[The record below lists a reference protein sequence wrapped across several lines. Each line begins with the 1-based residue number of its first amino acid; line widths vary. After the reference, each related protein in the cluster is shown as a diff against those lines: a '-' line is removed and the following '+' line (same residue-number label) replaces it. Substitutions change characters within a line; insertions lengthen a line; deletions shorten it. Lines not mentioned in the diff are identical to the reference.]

1 MPVSGLLNIAWEAIT
16 SNQIAMNITGANI
29 ANVNTAGYTRQRA
42 DFNAISNVNLS
53 SSQADFGV
61 RVDNIERLYNS
72 YLETQLLDQAQKVG
86 FDETTQE
93 ILGRV
98 EGVFNESSTGGLSD
112 SLNQF
117 WNSWDALSVNPD
129 NQAARYAVVAAA
141 DNLASLFRESSNV
154 LSTAQQDIQDSMAS
168 TIEEINTLAT
178 EIAGL
183 NGQIL
188 VSGSEDGST
197 NILLDRRMEL
207 LKGIADKINIS
218 YYENTDGTLNVFLAN
233 GNILVGSDSA
243 NQLDVTKDVT
253 GNTDIVF
260 QENPA
265 IVLNGVITGG
275 RLGAMI
281 ETGEVTLAGYS
292 DSLDRLADGI
302 VAVVN
307 DLHTVE
313 WVDHDVIDDPIA
325 AEDHE
330 NLYAGVVTSGGD
342 FTGAISMTYAMKVTT
357 GGACGTAEYQ
367 LSTDNGL
374 NWVPQPPLTS
384 PAGGIINLGDGVTLT
399 FANPATLLVKDDIF
413 YVTAYPPGYYK
424 QDSGQVFFD
433 DTLTGAKNMRVSADI
448 LANPQTVVAS
458 VTGNDGFVDDQYPQL
473 RNNYTG
479 VVSAGGTLTGAVSKT
494 YALKI
499 TTGGTI
505 GDLITPPQ
513 YEISTD
519 GGAWGATT
527 PVLASGIVSLD
538 GLIGGVSLTFS
549 DDFSVPATSLSKP
562 LVSGDIFYVTA
573 NPDGSF
579 VVDQSPKVNGNSY
592 SGGAGSVLSGGVF
605 TGDVN
610 TTYAMRVTEDGA
622 FGTATYQ
629 ISTDGGQTWGDETD
643 TILFNPLAPTP
654 TDGVISLG
662 DGVVLTFAD
671 PTISLKAGDIFY
683 VNAYAAADFLNA
695 RLIGAARDNLSLDVG
710 TTTNPSLI
718 TFNDFYA
725 TLVGRVGFDV
735 KAVDGRNTRNTA
747 VTNQLLAQ
755 RDSASGVSLDE
766 EVINLMKYQFGYNT
780 AGRLAKAANDMLDV
794 LIALGQ

>member
-1 MPVSGLLNIAWEAIT
+1 MPVSGLLNIAWEAIS
-16 SNQIAMNITGANI
+16 SNQIAMNVTGANI
-29 ANVNTAGYTRQRA
+29 ANVNTPGYTRQRA

-53 SSQADFGV
+53 SSQANFGV
-61 RVDNIERLYNS
+61 RVDSIERLYNR
-72 YLETQLLDQAQKVG
+72 YLETQLLDQSQKVG

-98 EGVFNESSTGGLSD
+98 ESVFNESSTGGLSD

-154 LSTAQQDIQDSMAS
+154 LSAAQQDIQDSMAS
-168 TIEEINTLAT
+168 TVGEINTLAT

-197 NILLDRRMEL
+197 NILLDRRLEL

-233 GNILVGSDSA
+233 GNIIVGGNSA
-243 NQLDVTKDVT
+243 NQLNVTKDIT

-260 QENPA
+260 QDSPA
-265 IVLNGVITGG
+265 IVLNSVITGG

-281 ETGEVTLAGYS
+281 ATGETTLAGYS

-302 VAVVN
+302 VTAVN

-313 WVDHDVIDDPIA
+313 WVGHDVIDDPIA
-325 AEDHE
+325 AADHE

-342 FTGAISMTYAMKVTT
+342 FTGAVNMTYAMKVTT
-357 GGACGTAEYQ
+357 GGACGAAEYQ

-374 NWVPQPPLTS
+374 NWLPQPPLKS
-384 PAGGIINLGDGVTLT
+384 PAGGVINLGDGVTLT
-399 FANPATLLVKDDIF
+399 FANQATLLVKDDIF
-413 YVTAYPPGYYK
+413 YVNAYTPGYYK
-424 QDSGQVFFD
+424 QATGQVFFD

-458 VTGNDGFVDDQYPQL
+458 VTGNDGFVDDQYSQS

-479 VVSAGGTLTGAVSKT
+479 VVSASGTLTGGVSKT

-499 TTGGTI
+499 TTDGLFGVSTY
-505 GDLITPPQ
+505 Q
-513 YEISTD
+513 ISAD
-519 GGAWGATT
+519 GGPWGDGPDGHDT
-527 PVLASGIVSLD
+527 PALGGVINLGSGI
-538 GLIGGVSLTFS
+538 SLTFS
-549 DDFSVPATSLSKP
+549 DDFSTPTPTDALTKALHED
-562 LVSGDIFYVTA
+562 DIFYVTA

-579 VVDQSPKVNGNSY
+579 VLDQSPKVKGNDY
-592 SGGAGSVLSGGVF
+592 AGVVSSGGVF

-610 TTYAMRVTEDGA
+610 TTYAMRVTKDGA
-622 FGTATYQ
+622 FGTGTYQ
-629 ISTDGGQTWGDETD
+629 ISTDGGQTWGDDTD
-643 TILFNPLAPTP
+643 TVLFNPLAPTP

-683 VNAYAAADFLNA
+683 VNAYAPADFLNA
-695 RLIGAARDNLSLDVG
+695 SLIGAARDNLSMDVG
-710 TTTNPSLI
+710 TTANPTLI

-735 KAVDGRNTRNTA
+735 KAVDGRNTRNTV

-766 EVINLMKYQFGYNT
+766 EVINLMKYQFGYST
-780 AGRLAKAANDMLDV
+780 AGRLAKVANDMLDV
-794 LIALGQ
+794 LMALGQ